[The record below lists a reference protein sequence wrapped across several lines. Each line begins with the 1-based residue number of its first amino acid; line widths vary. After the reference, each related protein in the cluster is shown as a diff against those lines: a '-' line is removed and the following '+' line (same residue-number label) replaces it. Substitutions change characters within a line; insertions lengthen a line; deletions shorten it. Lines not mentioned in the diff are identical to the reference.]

1 MVKFKVSFGRV
12 FRLPNK
18 TKLSKN
24 YLKKCKKGQPKFK
37 PNNNS
42 KKNNSNKKTKKGW
55 WIKVNNRAKIKKQ
68 KKAQCY

>member
-18 TKLSKN
+18 TKLSNN
-24 YLKKCKKGQPKFK
+24 YLKKCKKGENKYNSK
-37 PNNNS
+37 NNS

-55 WIKVNNRAKIKKQ
+55 SLKINNRAKIKKQ
-68 KKAQCY
+68 KKAKCY